1 MPNPFYRQ
9 PQTQMNP
16 MMNMMNQFN
25 QFRNTFS
32 GDPKQMVANM
42 LQNGQMSKAQFEQ
55 LSQMAMQFRGM
66 MGR

>member
-42 LQNGQMSKAQFEQ
+42 LQNGQMSKSQFEQ

-66 MGR
+66 IGR

>member
-9 PQTQMNP
+9 PQQTNP
-16 MMNMMNQFN
+16 MMNMMQSFN

-32 GDPKQMVANM
+32 GDPRQMVANM

-55 LSQMAMQFRGM
+55 ISQMARQFQGM
-66 MGR
+66 MRR

>member
-9 PQTQMNP
+9 PQQTNS

-32 GDPKQMVANM
+32 GDPKQIVANM
-42 LQNGQMSKAQFEQ
+42 LQSGQMSKQQFEQ
-55 LSQMAMQFRGM
+55 LAQQANQFRNM

>member
-9 PQTQMNP
+9 PQQANP
-16 MMNMMNQFN
+16 MMNMMQSFN
-25 QFRNTFS
+25 RFRQTFS

-55 LSQMAMQFRGM
+55 LSQMARQFQGM
-66 MGR
+66 MRR